1 MEALRASVEFMS
13 AHAIGCGP
21 YALKPMQ
28 STPTPSL
35 LSVVVIGL
43 NEEARLQSA
52 LHAVFATCPSH
63 CQLEV
68 FYVDSGSQDRS
79 VAIAEAVPGVQVLRL
94 QTQRPSAAKAR
105 NLGLS
110 RVQGQFVQLI
120 DGDSVLQPGWLGAA
134 LRTLET
140 TPDVAC
146 VFGQCVEAFP
156 EQSVYMR
163 VCGLDWHIPAGDH
176 RLCGGN
182 SMWRREV
189 IAANSYFDETLQ
201 LGEEPDLCYRV
212 RQQGHRI
219 VCLDVPMV
227 LHDLAMITFKQ
238 YWKRGEATGKAY
250 ARVASRYWRL
260 PEKMWLRET
269 LRNFAEPMAWL
280 FIAAVGAWLGGFWG
294 ALGGLLGW
302 WSLRALKIAMVARVR
317 ASSWANSLLYG
328 LHCQF
333 MRLPVVVGQ
342 VKGLLQR

>member
-1 MEALRASVEFMS
+1 
-13 AHAIGCGP
+13 
-21 YALKPMQ
+21 MQ
-28 STPTPSL
+28 GTPAPIL
-35 LSVVVIGL
+35 VSVVVIGL

-52 LHAVFATCPSH
+52 LHAVFATCPEH

-68 FYVDSGSQDRS
+68 FYVDSGSRDSS
-79 VAIAEAVPGVQVLRL
+79 VAIAEAMPGVQVLRL

-110 RVQGQFVQLI
+110 RAQGRFVQLI
-120 DGDSVLQPGWLGAA
+120 DGDSVLQPGWLDAA
-134 LRTLET
+134 VLALEAS
-140 TPDVAC
+140 PDIAC

-156 EQSVYMR
+156 EQSIYMR

-189 IAANSYFDETLQ
+189 IAAHGFFDEALQ

-219 VCLDVPMV
+219 VCLDIPMV
-227 LHDLAMITFKQ
+227 LHDLAMTTFKQ

-250 ARVASRYWRL
+250 ARVALRYWRK
-260 PEKMWLRET
+260 PEKMWLREVV
-269 LRNFAEPMAWL
+269 RNFIEPLIWL
-280 FIAAVGAWLGGFWG
+280 LVAAVGASFYGMGG
-294 ALGGLLGW
+294 AIVLLGAW
-302 WSLRALKIAMVARVR
+302 LLLRALKIATAVGQRSGGWICGLM
-317 ASSWANSLLYG
+317 YG

-333 MRLPVVVGQ
+333 IRLPVVVGQ
-342 VKGLLQR
+342 FKGLVQRLQR